1 MAARGTVGFSTE
13 SARNFGRSIFF
24 APDIAAI
31 VEFNMLR
38 VSRIAI
44 WHHSGTP
51 AESREKHGTLEIVSQ
66 NQTPLNK
73 RLHFKTSLARWSA
86 RRIVP
91 GRVHNVA
98 RFATTYATNLQK
110 FVNSKNAHANLGSTQ
125 PGLSRDR

>member
-13 SARNFGRSIFF
+13 SPRNFGRSIFF

-51 AESREKHGTLEIVSQ
+51 AESREKHGTPSKLSA
-66 NQTPLNK
+66 
-73 RLHFKTSLARWSA
+73 KTKLR
-86 RRIVP
+86 
-91 GRVHNVA
+91 
-98 RFATTYATNLQK
+98 
-110 FVNSKNAHANLGSTQ
+110 
-125 PGLSRDR
+125 